1 MGRKSKAV
9 ERRTEILGHLIHL
22 LDEEGLEGA
31 TFAKISKRMGVNKS
45 LVAHYFESKEEMMVA
60 LADHIIERYQ
70 QTYKRLFK
78 DVKDPR
84 RRLDFF
90 LDTIVNLDWVIG
102 DELSDI
108 VYYSCFYLRF
118 KNEKISSRLAKL
130 YEFLKDLYAE
140 ELTLY
145 RDAGILNIH
154 DPEQTA
160 VFILSLVEGCYYYS
174 TIMGKSN
181 RDQIKIDNIR
191 ALVLQILKSDISVL

>member
-9 ERRTEILGHLIHL
+9 ERRAEILEHLIHL

-84 RRLDFF
+84 QRLDFF

-118 KNEKISSRLAKL
+118 KNKKISSRLAKL
-130 YEFLKDLYAE
+130 YDFLKDLYAE

-145 RDAGILNIH
+145 RDAGILNIT

-191 ALVLQILKSDISVL
+191 ALVLQILKSEISVL

>member
-1 MGRKSKAV
+1 MGRKSKTV
-9 ERRTEILGHLIHL
+9 EKRAEILQHLIYL
-22 LDEEGLEGA
+22 LDKDGLEGV

-45 LVAHYFESKEEMMVA
+45 MVVYYFESKEEMMVA

-70 QTYKRLFK
+70 QAYKRLFT
-78 DVKDPR
+78 DVKDPLQ
-84 RRLDFF
+84 RLDLF

-102 DELSDI
+102 DDISDI

-118 KNEKISSRLAKL
+118 KNEKISSRLARL
-130 YEFLKDLYAE
+130 YEFIKNVYVE

-145 RDAGILNIH
+145 RNAGILNIS

-174 TIMGKSN
+174 TIMGKNN
-181 RDQIKIDNIR
+181 RAQIKIDNMR
-191 ALVLQILKSDISVL
+191 ALVLQILKGEIPVF